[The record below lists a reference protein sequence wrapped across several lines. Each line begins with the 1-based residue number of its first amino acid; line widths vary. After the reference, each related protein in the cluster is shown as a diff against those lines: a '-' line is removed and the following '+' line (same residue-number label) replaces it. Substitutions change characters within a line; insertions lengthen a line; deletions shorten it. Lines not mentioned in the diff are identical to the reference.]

1 MKTGKVLLGLL
12 AGIATGALM
21 GILFAPEKGEVTR
34 KRISGKCNDY
44 ADDIN
49 DAITDMTNT
58 IKDKYESAIDA
69 TEEMIA
75 TGKQKLHDAKKE
87 FTA

>member
-1 MKTGKVLLGLL
+1 
-12 AGIATGALM
+12 
-21 GILFAPEKGEVTR
+21 
-34 KRISGKCNDY
+34 
-44 ADDIN
+44 
-49 DAITDMTNT
+49 MTNT